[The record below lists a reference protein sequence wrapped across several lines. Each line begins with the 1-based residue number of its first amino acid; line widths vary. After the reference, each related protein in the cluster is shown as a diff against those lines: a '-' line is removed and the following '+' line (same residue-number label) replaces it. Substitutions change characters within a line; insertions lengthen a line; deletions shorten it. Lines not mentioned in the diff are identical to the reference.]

1 MSHVLKGQE
10 CNILWL
16 RKGDILSPFVDS
28 YARGL
33 KCSHKHLFNYCELQ
47 WIIYQCSQFSLHVT
61 IICIIIVAGGGHA
74 LFFLLSSLLILHGA
88 SVMYCCNIYHI
99 LAWYCHH
106 WYSCSYDLWYSCCWM
121 HPCFALV
128 NIVSLILQ
136 CGSSMLYC
144 YNIYHTFINDHSFL
158 WYCRSLLSML
168 LWSLIFLLVFN
179 PKLL

>member
-16 RKGDILSPFVDS
+16 GKGDILSPFVDS

-61 IICIIIVAGGGHA
+61 IICIIIVVGGGHA
-74 LFFLLSSLLILHGA
+74 LFFLLSSLSILHGA

-99 LAWYCHH
+99 LACYRHH

-121 HPCFALV
+121 HPCFALL
-128 NIVSLILQ
+128 LILSPLFFNVD
-136 CGSSMLYC
+136 CLCYIVITYTIPSSTITVFYGIVDPCCPCC
-144 YNIYHTFINDHSFL
+144 YDL
-158 WYCRSLLSML
+158 
-168 LWSLIFLLVFN
+168 
-179 PKLL
+179 